1 MNEGEEY
8 KMQDLDELYGY
19 MWLKPDVTNINVDIF
34 VDDGEAY
41 IRDNHVPLLFVRN
54 GNGREITEFIP
65 ISISESP
72 TILDKGIVIKI
83 GSYIICQII
92 LFIKV
97 NFQTLMA
104 LANGK
109 INAENF
115 VSAVKYGKNSKY
127 KVGDW
132 VKFISEQPSVYLSRY
147 ADGDCKTEKE
157 EHIGVVK
164 NVYEIM
170 KGWYS
175 YIIET
180 IPVPWL
186 CDIEERD
193 IKQKLSDVQIKEI
206 KEKYKGVISPVWDLY
221 DKYDEIKIY
230 EGGRL
235 NYYLARKNGKFGILD
250 ANGNEIA
257 PVIMDEVH
265 EMIDI
270 DGCIPL
276 VKDGK
281 WGLVHFGL
289 YVEPIYDKMEI
300 RSEEYVKVWLNGTQG
315 WLDDEGKFTIDESKA
330 YIGSWCDIDK

>member
-1 MNEGEEY
+1 MKEGEEY

-72 TILDKGIVIKI
+72 TILDKSIVIKI
-83 GSYIICQII
+83 GSYIIYQII

-132 VKFISEQPSVYLSRY
+132 VKFISDQPSVYLSRY
-147 ADGDCKTEKE
+147 AVGNSKIEKE

-164 NVYEIM
+164 NVYDIK

-175 YIIET
+175 YAIET
-180 IPVPWL
+180 MPVQWL
-186 CDIEERD
+186 CHVDEGD
-193 IKQKLSDVQIKEI
+193 IKQKLSEEQIKVI
-206 KEKYKGVISPVWDLY
+206 KENKDMPLLQLQNNS
-221 DKYDEIKIY
+221 
-230 EGGRL
+230 
-235 NYYLARKNGKFGILD
+235 
-250 ANGNEIA
+250 NE
-257 PVIMDEVH
+257 
-265 EMIDI
+265 
-270 DGCIPL
+270 
-276 VKDGK
+276 KDG
-281 WGLVHFGL
+281 
-289 YVEPIYDKMEI
+289 
-300 RSEEYVKVWLNGTQG
+300 R
-315 WLDDEGKFTIDESKA
+315 
-330 YIGSWCDIDK
+330 